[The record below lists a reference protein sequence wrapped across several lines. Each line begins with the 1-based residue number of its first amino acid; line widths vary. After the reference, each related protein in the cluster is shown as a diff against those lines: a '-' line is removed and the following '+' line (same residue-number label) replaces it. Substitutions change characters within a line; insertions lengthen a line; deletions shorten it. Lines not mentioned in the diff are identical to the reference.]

1 MDARD
6 DAEVVADWIRITSDE
21 YGDPA
26 PSVVDAIVE
35 GRALDEA
42 WAWSL
47 SETPPDEHCHHFGHP
62 PWHHTRHQHRAH
74 PKMWRSTSALIT
86 QPSGIDGADNVRRLE
101 EAVRAAADFEL
112 DWGRPAQW
120 QCRCVSDPVIPWE
133 E

>member
-6 DAEVVADWIRITSDE
+6 DTEVVADWIRITSDE

-35 GRALDEA
+35 GRALDDA

-62 PWHHTRHQHRAH
+62 PWHHTRHKHRAH
-74 PKMWRSTSALIT
+74 PKMWVTPTDARTSPDGLHP
-86 QPSGIDGADNVRRLE
+86 PSIVRDPLTGLMVFDV
-101 EAVRAAADFEL
+101 A
-112 DWGRPAQW
+112 
-120 QCRCVSDPVIPWE
+120 CRCVSDPVIPWE